1 MNSKTT
7 FSFFAVLALFL
18 GLATGSRAQ
27 IDSVH
32 YHDLSMETQ
41 WGSSTTN
48 DQFGCFVR
56 ITPTSYP
63 ATLRGIRGYF
73 RNAAAGSTFKWK
85 VYVEQTGTGN
95 GGGGIYYFSPTA
107 LANPAAGTTNQTA
120 SAYID
125 LTSSNIVIPSGDV
138 YIGAVQTVGFAG
150 FGMDSSSN
158 TAPTRQW
165 QWMTVFNQN
174 YWNTLQSQTANFDL
188 GFTGFFTAMTTG
200 IDGSYA
206 EEMINVFPNPA
217 TNVLHVQLPS
227 VDNNPVI
234 KLFDV
239 MGKQVAEQKAIAI
252 ETTIDMSAFASG
264 MYVVSVVS
272 NAQVIT
278 RKVQKL

>member
-1 MNSKTT
+1 MNSKTI
-7 FSFFAVLALFL
+7 FNFFAILALI
-18 GLATGSRAQ
+18 LAFSTSSRAQ

-32 YHDLSMETQ
+32 YHDLSMENQ
-41 WGSSTTN
+41 WGSSTAGDN
-48 DQFGCFVR
+48 FGCFVR

-107 LANPAAGTTNQTA
+107 IANPAAGTTNQTA

-138 YIGAVQTVGFAG
+138 YIGAVQSVGFAG

-174 YWNTLQSQTANFDL
+174 YWNTLQSQAASLEL

-200 IDGSYA
+200 ISGAYT

-234 KLFDV
+234 KIFDV
-239 MGKQVAEQKAIAI
+239 MGKQLAEQKATDV
-252 ETTIDMSAFASG
+252 ETNFDMNAFAPG
-264 MYVVSVVS
+264 MYVVSIVS
-272 NAQVIT
+272 EAQVIT